1 MTDNNKRDWFKI
13 FDVSAN
19 VLGTIGTIAIAAIGF
34 WFTYSYNQ
42 SQQELDRNEA
52 LTSLITFLDETETAE
67 PQRKTA
73 YSNLV
78 RLGYERDLLDLAVE
92 YPNRLATEKL
102 IELAA
107 KKNKPGGKEA
117 KEAKES
123 SQYIISLEEIKEAL
137 NKLINKYESPKRND
151 PEKQKGL
158 QESVD
163 AIATQAKE
171 VDQKL
176 VDDAE
181 AALEKAS
188 SQSSVKPGSE
198 EKLGDLWA
206 VIFGSYRS
214 KEIPEKD
221 IKKLEATLGKESL
234 GIRVYQRDGKYR
246 LVSVYRDQA
255 TARNALDKAQK
266 ERPSSYLRNLED
278 WCNQKKCTPIP
289 LKRDDT
295 NN

>member
-1 MTDNNKRDWFKI
+1 MTYNNRRDWFKI

-42 SQQELDRNEA
+42 SQQELDRNAA
-52 LTSLITFLDETETAE
+52 LTSLITFLDEKKTAE

-107 KKNKPGGKEA
+107 KKKLGGKEA

-123 SQYIISLEEIKEAL
+123 SQYIISLEEIKKAL
-137 NKLINKYESPKRND
+137 RELIKKYESPKGND

-171 VDQKL
+171 VDKNL
-176 VDDAE
+176 VNCAE
-181 AALEKAS
+181 SALDKAS

-255 TARNALDKAQK
+255 TARNALDEAQK

-278 WCNQKKCTPIP
+278 WCNNQKKCTPIP
-289 LKRDDT
+289 PKRDDT

>member
-1 MTDNNKRDWFKI
+1 MTYNNRRDWFKI

-42 SQQELDRNEA
+42 SQQELDRNAA
-52 LTSLITFLDETETAE
+52 LTSLITFLDETKTAE

-73 YSNLV
+73 YSSLV

-123 SQYIISLEEIKEAL
+123 SQYIISLEEIKKAL
-137 NKLINKYESPKRND
+137 RELIKKYESPKGND

-171 VDQKL
+171 VDKNL
-176 VDDAE
+176 VNCAE
-181 AALEKAS
+181 SALDKAS

-221 IKKLEATLGKESL
+221 IKKLEATLGKES
-234 GIRVYQRDGKYR
+234 RVYQRDGKYR

-289 LKRDDT
+289 PKRDDT

>member
-42 SQQELDRNEA
+42 SQQELDRNKA

-73 YSNLV
+73 YNILI
-78 RLGYERDLLDLAVE
+78 RLGYEKDFRNLAVE
-92 YPNRLATEKL
+92 YPNRLATQKL

-107 KKNKPGGKEA
+107 EKKETRKQKQT
-117 KEAKES
+117 KES
-123 SQYIISLEEIKEAL
+123 PQENIISLEDIQITL
-137 NKLINKYESPKRND
+137 DDFITKYSESIKRNET
-151 PEKQKGL
+151 EKQKGL
-158 QESVD
+158 RESVLAID
-163 AIATQAKE
+163 AHA
-171 VDQKL
+171 QKVYPEL
-176 VDDAE
+176 ADKADALLSE
-181 AALEKAS
+181 PV
-188 SQSSVKPGSE
+188 VKPESE

-214 KEIPEKD
+214 KEIAEKD

-234 GIRVYQRDGKYR
+234 GISRVYQRDGKYR

-289 LKRDDT
+289 PKRDDT

>member
-1 MTDNNKRDWFKI
+1 MTDNNRRDWFKI

-42 SQQELDRNEA
+42 SQQELDRNKA
-52 LTSLITFLDETETAE
+52 LTSLITFLDETKTPE

-107 KKNKPGGKEA
+107 KKKLGGKEA

-123 SQYIISLEEIKEAL
+123 SQYIISLEEIKKAL
-137 NKLINKYESPKRND
+137 RELIKKYESPKGND

-171 VDQKL
+171 VDKNL
-176 VDDAE
+176 VNCAE
-181 AALEKAS
+181 SALDKAS

-206 VIFGSYRS
+206 VIFGSYSS

-221 IKKLEATLGKESL
+221 IKKLKETLGQEST
-234 GIRVYQRDGKYR
+234 VYQRDGKYR

-278 WCNQKKCTPIP
+278 WCNQKKCTYIP
-289 LKRDDT
+289 PKRDDT

>member
-42 SQQELDRNEA
+42 SQQELDRNKA

-73 YSNLV
+73 YNILI
-78 RLGYERDLLDLAVE
+78 RLGYEKDFRNLAVE
-92 YPNRLATEKL
+92 YPNRLATQKL

-107 KKNKPGGKEA
+107 EKKETRKQKQT
-117 KEAKES
+117 KES
-123 SQYIISLEEIKEAL
+123 PQENIISLEDIQITL
-137 NKLINKYESPKRND
+137 DDFITKYSESIKRNET
-151 PEKQKGL
+151 EKQKGL
-158 QESVD
+158 RESVLAID
-163 AIATQAKE
+163 AHA
-171 VDQKL
+171 QKVYPEL
-176 VDDAE
+176 ADKADALLSE
-181 AALEKAS
+181 PV
-188 SQSSVKPGSE
+188 VKPESE

-214 KEIPEKD
+214 KEIAEKD
-221 IKKLEATLGKESL
+221 IKKLEATLGEESL
-234 GIRVYQRDGKYR
+234 GISRVYQRDGKYR

-289 LKRDDT
+289 PKRDDT

>member
-1 MTDNNKRDWFKI
+1 MADNNKRDWFKI

-52 LTSLITFLDETETAE
+52 LTSLITFLDDKKTSE

-73 YSNLV
+73 YSILV
-78 RLGYERDLLDLAVE
+78 RLGYERDFRNLSVD
-92 YPNRLATEKL
+92 YPNRLATQKL

-107 KKNKPGGKEA
+107 EKKETRKQKQI
-117 KEAKES
+117 KES
-123 SQYIISLEEIKEAL
+123 PQENIISFEDIQITLDNFIT
-137 NKLINKYESPKRND
+137 KYSESLKRNETG
-151 PEKQKGL
+151 EKQERL
-158 QESVD
+158 RESVVAIEAQDVYPELADKAD
-163 AIATQAKE
+163 ALLSKPM
-171 VDQKL
+171 
-176 VDDAE
+176 
-181 AALEKAS
+181 
-188 SQSSVKPGSE
+188 VKSESE

-206 VIFGSYRS
+206 VIFGSYS
-214 KEIPEKD
+214 SEEIPEKD
-221 IKKLEATLGKESL
+221 IKKLETTLGKESL

-266 ERPSSYLRNLED
+266 ERSTSYLRNLGD

-289 LKRDDT
+289 PKRGDT
-295 NN
+295 

>member
-52 LTSLITFLDETETAE
+52 LTSLITFLDETKTAE
-67 PQRKTA
+67 LQRKTA
-73 YSNLV
+73 YNILI
-78 RLGYERDLLDLAVE
+78 RLGYEKDFRNLAVE
-92 YPNRLATEKL
+92 YPNRLATQKL

-107 KKNKPGGKEA
+107 EKKETRKQKQT
-117 KEAKES
+117 KES
-123 SQYIISLEEIKEAL
+123 PQENIISLEDIQITL
-137 NKLINKYESPKRND
+137 DDFITKYSESIKRNET
-151 PEKQKGL
+151 EKQKVL
-158 QESVD
+158 RESVLAID
-163 AIATQAKE
+163 A
-171 VDQKL
+171 QKVYPEL
-176 VDDAE
+176 ADKADALLSE
-181 AALEKAS
+181 PV
-188 SQSSVKPGSE
+188 VKRESE

-255 TARNALDKAQK
+255 TARNALDEAQK

-289 LKRDDT
+289 PKRDDT

>member
-34 WFTYSYNQ
+34 WFTSSYNQ

-52 LTSLITFLDETETAE
+52 LTSLITFLDETETSE

-73 YSNLV
+73 YNILL
-78 RLGYERDLLDLAVE
+78 RLGYERDFRNLAVE
-92 YPNRLATEKL
+92 YPNRLATQKL

-107 KKNKPGGKEA
+107 EKKETRKQKQTQ
-117 KEAKES
+117 ES
-123 SQYIISLEEIKEAL
+123 HQENIISFEDIQITLDDFIT
-137 NKLINKYESPKRND
+137 KYSESLKRNETG
-151 PEKQKGL
+151 EKQDRL
-158 QESVD
+158 RDSVFAIEAQEVYPELAHKAD
-163 AIATQAKE
+163 ALLSE
-171 VDQKL
+171 PV
-176 VDDAE
+176 
-181 AALEKAS
+181 
-188 SQSSVKPGSE
+188 VKPESE

-214 KEIPEKD
+214 EEIPEED
-221 IKKLEATLGKESL
+221 IKKLKATLGKESL

-266 ERPSSYLRNLED
+266 KRPSSYLRNLED

-289 LKRDDT
+289 PKRDDA

>member
-73 YSNLV
+73 YNILI
-78 RLGYERDLLDLAVE
+78 RLGYEKDFRNLAVE
-92 YPNRLATEKL
+92 YPNRLATQKL

-107 KKNKPGGKEA
+107 EKKETRKQKQT
-117 KEAKES
+117 KES
-123 SQYIISLEEIKEAL
+123 PQENIISLEDIQITL
-137 NKLINKYESPKRND
+137 DDFITKYSESIKRNET
-151 PEKQKGL
+151 EKQKGL
-158 QESVD
+158 RESVLAID
-163 AIATQAKE
+163 A
-171 VDQKL
+171 QKVYPEL
-176 VDDAE
+176 ADKADALLSE
-181 AALEKAS
+181 PV
-188 SQSSVKPGSE
+188 VKRESE

-289 LKRDDT
+289 PKRDDT

>member
-52 LTSLITFLDETETAE
+52 LTSLITFLDETKTAE

-73 YSNLV
+73 YNILI
-78 RLGYERDLLDLAVE
+78 RLGYEKDFRNLAVE
-92 YPNRLATEKL
+92 YPNRLATQKL

-107 KKNKPGGKEA
+107 EKKETRKQKQT
-117 KEAKES
+117 KES
-123 SQYIISLEEIKEAL
+123 PQENIISLEDIQITL
-137 NKLINKYESPKRND
+137 DDFITKYSESIKRNET
-151 PEKQKGL
+151 EKQKGL
-158 QESVD
+158 RESVLAID
-163 AIATQAKE
+163 A
-171 VDQKL
+171 QKVYPEL
-176 VDDAE
+176 ADKADALLSE
-181 AALEKAS
+181 PV
-188 SQSSVKPGSE
+188 VKRESE

-289 LKRDDT
+289 PKRDDT

>member
-1 MTDNNKRDWFKI
+1 MTDNNRRDWFKI

-52 LTSLITFLDETETAE
+52 LTSLITFLDETKTAE

-73 YSNLV
+73 YSSLV

-107 KKNKPGGKEA
+107 KKKLGGKEA

-137 NKLINKYESPKRND
+137 KKLIEKYKSPKGND

-171 VDQKL
+171 VDKNL
-176 VDDAE
+176 VNCAE
-181 AALEKAS
+181 SALDKAS

-221 IKKLEATLGKESL
+221 IKKLEATLGKES
-234 GIRVYQRDGKYR
+234 RVYQRDGKYR

-289 LKRDDT
+289 PKRDDT

>member
-42 SQQELDRNEA
+42 SQQELDRNAA
-52 LTSLITFLDETETAE
+52 LTSLITFLDETKTAE

-107 KKNKPGGKEA
+107 KKKLGGKEA

-123 SQYIISLEEIKEAL
+123 SQYIISLEEIKKAL
-137 NKLINKYESPKRND
+137 RELIKKYESPKGND

-171 VDQKL
+171 VDKNL
-176 VDDAE
+176 VNCAE
-181 AALEKAS
+181 SALDKAS

-221 IKKLEATLGKESL
+221 IKKLEATLGKES
-234 GIRVYQRDGKYR
+234 RVYQRDGKYR

-289 LKRDDT
+289 PKRDDT

>member
-73 YSNLV
+73 YNILV
-78 RLGYERDLLDLAVE
+78 RLGYEKDFRNLAVE
-92 YPNRLATEKL
+92 YPNRLATQKL

-107 KKNKPGGKEA
+107 EKKETRKQK
-117 KEAKES
+117 KTKES
-123 SQYIISLEEIKEAL
+123 PQENIISFEDIQITLDDFIT
-137 NKLINKYESPKRND
+137 KYSESIKRNET
-151 PEKQKGL
+151 EKQKGL
-158 QESVD
+158 RESVLAID
-163 AIATQAKE
+163 AQE
-171 VDQKL
+171 VYPELADKA
-176 VDDAE
+176 DALLSE
-181 AALEKAS
+181 PV
-188 SQSSVKPGSE
+188 VKPESE

-289 LKRDDT
+289 PKRDDT

>member
-42 SQQELDRNEA
+42 SQQELDRNKA

-73 YSNLV
+73 YNILI
-78 RLGYERDLLDLAVE
+78 RLGYEKDFRNLAVE
-92 YPNRLATEKL
+92 YPNRLATQKL

-107 KKNKPGGKEA
+107 EKKETRKQKQT
-117 KEAKES
+117 KES
-123 SQYIISLEEIKEAL
+123 PQENIISLEDIQITL
-137 NKLINKYESPKRND
+137 DDFITKYSESIKRNET
-151 PEKQKGL
+151 EKQKGL
-158 QESVD
+158 RESVLAID
-163 AIATQAKE
+163 AHA
-171 VDQKL
+171 QKVYPEL
-176 VDDAE
+176 ADKADALLSE
-181 AALEKAS
+181 PV
-188 SQSSVKPGSE
+188 VKPESE

-255 TARNALDKAQK
+255 TARNALDEAQK

-289 LKRDDT
+289 PKRDDT

>member
-1 MTDNNKRDWFKI
+1 MTDNNRRDWFKI

-42 SQQELDRNEA
+42 SQQELDRNKA
-52 LTSLITFLDETETAE
+52 LTSLITFLDETKTAE

-73 YSNLV
+73 YNILI
-78 RLGYERDLLDLAVE
+78 RLGYEKDFRNLAVE
-92 YPNRLATEKL
+92 YPNRLATQKL

-107 KKNKPGGKEA
+107 EKKETRKQKQT
-117 KEAKES
+117 KES
-123 SQYIISLEEIKEAL
+123 PQENIISLEDIQITL
-137 NKLINKYESPKRND
+137 DDFITKYSESIKRNET
-151 PEKQKGL
+151 EKQKGL
-158 QESVD
+158 RESVLAID
-163 AIATQAKE
+163 A
-171 VDQKL
+171 QKVYPEL
-176 VDDAE
+176 ADKADALLSE
-181 AALEKAS
+181 PV
-188 SQSSVKPGSE
+188 VKPESE

-255 TARNALDKAQK
+255 TARNALDEAQK

-289 LKRDDT
+289 PKRDDT

>member
-1 MTDNNKRDWFKI
+1 MTDNNRRDWFKI

-42 SQQELDRNEA
+42 SQQELDRNKA
-52 LTSLITFLDETETAE
+52 LTSLITFLDETKTAE

-73 YSNLV
+73 YNILI
-78 RLGYERDLLDLAVE
+78 RLGYEKDFRNLAVE
-92 YPNRLATEKL
+92 YPNRLATQKL

-107 KKNKPGGKEA
+107 EKKETRKQKQT
-117 KEAKES
+117 KES
-123 SQYIISLEEIKEAL
+123 PQENIISLEDIQITL
-137 NKLINKYESPKRND
+137 DDFITKYSESIKRNET
-151 PEKQKGL
+151 EKQKGL
-158 QESVD
+158 RESVLAID
-163 AIATQAKE
+163 A
-171 VDQKL
+171 QKVYPEL
-176 VDDAE
+176 ADKADALLSE
-181 AALEKAS
+181 PV
-188 SQSSVKPGSE
+188 VKPESE

-255 TARNALDKAQK
+255 TARNALYKAQK
-266 ERPSSYLRNLED
+266 ERSSSYFRNLED

-289 LKRDDT
+289 PKRDDT